1 MPSAY
6 DSGLGGCTTSRGI
19 GALLRRMTSVAA
31 ALAVLAASV
40 SACTST
46 HDAGSTGQS
55 TTSGLLRADEQGV
68 VRPDRILTPGSVDPG
83 ATTAQ
88 LCTPTYLGTVALSSD
103 ADRQE
108 TFLRYGLPYPTAQ
121 DRFRL
126 DHAVPVEI
134 GGDSSAAN
142 LWPMPVSADVADRK
156 NALAVRLHDLVCAGT
171 VPLGTAQQ
179 DVATDWYAAWRRYVV
194 EMSPSPGTPTPSGP
208 SVQLA
213 GPESAESTT
222 TPTSTTGPTSAPP
235 SRGSTPSPTAAP
247 KPAPV
252 PSQPVA
258 AAPTAP
264 AAPEPVTPAAPAPLA
279 PASQPSP
286 PAPLTSPATPSTAP
300 ATSSSPEPAPSSTA
314 SSSSSATPAGSAARG
329 QACAPVGATGQTAN
343 GRTLVCATTGNWQP
357 AGG

>member
-1 MPSAY
+1 
-6 DSGLGGCTTSRGI
+6 
-19 GALLRRMTSVAA
+19 MTSVAA
-31 ALAVLAASV
+31 GLAVLAASV

-103 ADRQE
+103 VDRQE

-134 GGDSSAAN
+134 GGDNSAAN

-194 EMSPSPGTPTPSGP
+194 EISPSPGTPTPSGL
-208 SVQLA
+208 SGQLA
-213 GPESAESTT
+213 GQESAESTT
-222 TPTSTTGPTSAPP
+222 TPTPTPTSAPP
-235 SRGSTPSPTAAP
+235 SRRSTLATAAP
-247 KPAPV
+247 KPAPA
-252 PSQPVA
+252 PSPPVA
-258 AAPTAP
+258 GAPAAP
-264 AAPEPVTPAAPAPLA
+264 AAPEPVAPAAPAPLA
-279 PASQPSP
+279 P
-286 PAPLTSPATPSTAP
+286 PAAPSTAP

-314 SSSSSATPAGSAARG
+314 SSSSSATPTGSAARG
-329 QACAPVGATGQTAN
+329 QPCAPVGATGQTAN
-343 GRTLVCATTGNWQP
+343 GRTLVCATTGQWRLS
-357 AGG
+357 GG

>member
-1 MPSAY
+1 M
-6 DSGLGGCTTSRGI
+6 
-19 GALLRRMTSVAA
+19 
-31 ALAVLAASV
+31 
-40 SACTST
+40 
-46 HDAGSTGQS
+46 
-55 TTSGLLRADEQGV
+55 RADEQGV

-103 ADRQE
+103 VDRQE

-134 GGDSSAAN
+134 GGDNSAAN

-194 EMSPSPGTPTPSGP
+194 EISPSPGTPTPSGL
-208 SVQLA
+208 SGQLA
-213 GPESAESTT
+213 GQESAESTT
-222 TPTSTTGPTSAPP
+222 TPTPTPTSAPP
-235 SRGSTPSPTAAP
+235 SRRSTPATAAP
-247 KPAPV
+247 KPAPASS
-252 PSQPVA
+252 PPVA
-258 AAPTAP
+258 GAPAAP
-264 AAPEPVTPAAPAPLA
+264 AAPESVAPAAPAPLA
-279 PASQPSP
+279 P
-286 PAPLTSPATPSTAP
+286 PATPSTPP

-314 SSSSSATPAGSAARG
+314 SSSSSATPTGSAARG
-329 QACAPVGATGQTAN
+329 QPCAPVGATGQTAN
-343 GRTLVCATTGNWQP
+343 GRTLVCATTGQWRLS
-357 AGG
+357 GG

>member
-1 MPSAY
+1 MPSGY

-31 ALAVLAASV
+31 GLAVLAASV

-134 GGDSSAAN
+134 GGDNSAAN
-142 LWPMPVSADVADRK
+142 LWPMPVSADIADRK

-171 VPLGTAQQ
+171 VPLATAQQ

-194 EMSPSPGTPTPSGP
+194 EISPSQGTPTPSGL
-208 SVQLA
+208 SGQLA
-213 GPESAESTT
+213 GSKSAESTT
-222 TPTSTTGPTSAPP
+222 TPTPATTPTSALP
-235 SRGSTPSPTAAP
+235 SRRSTPSSTAAP
-247 KPAPV
+247 MPAPAPSPPVAGAPAAPATPEPVARVAPV
-252 PSQPVA
+252 PPA
-258 AAPTAP
+258 PPAAPSTAP
-264 AAPEPVTPAAPAPLA
+264 AAPSA
-279 PASQPSP
+279 
-286 PAPLTSPATPSTAP
+286 AP
-300 ATSSSPEPAPSSTA
+300 ATSSSPGPAPPSTA
-314 SSSSSATPAGSAARG
+314 SSSSSATPSGSVARG
-329 QACAPVGATGQTAN
+329 QPCAPVGATGRTAD

>member
-1 MPSAY
+1 VPSAY
-6 DSGLGGCTTSRGI
+6 DSGPGGYTTSRGI

-31 ALAVLAASV
+31 GLAVLAASV

-103 ADRQE
+103 VDRQE

-134 GGDSSAAN
+134 GGDNSAAN

-194 EMSPSPGTPTPSGP
+194 EISPSPGTPTPSGL
-208 SVQLA
+208 SGQLA
-213 GPESAESTT
+213 GQESAESTT
-222 TPTSTTGPTSAPP
+222 TPTPTPTSAPP
-235 SRGSTPSPTAAP
+235 SRRSTPATAAP
-247 KPAPV
+247 KPAPA
-252 PSQPVA
+252 PSPPVA
-258 AAPTAP
+258 GAPAAP
-264 AAPEPVTPAAPAPLA
+264 AAPEPVAPAAPAPLA
-279 PASQPSP
+279 P
-286 PAPLTSPATPSTAP
+286 PAAPSTAP
-300 ATSSSPEPAPSSTA
+300 ATSSSPGPAPPSTA
-314 SSSSSATPAGSAARG
+314 SSSSSATPSGSVVRG
-329 QACAPVGATGQTAN
+329 QPCAPVGATGQTAN
-343 GRTLVCATTGNWQP
+343 GRTLVCATTGQWRLS
-357 AGG
+357 GG

>member
-31 ALAVLAASV
+31 GLAVLAASV

-103 ADRQE
+103 VDRQE

-134 GGDSSAAN
+134 GGDNSAAN

-194 EMSPSPGTPTPSGP
+194 EISPSQGTPTPSGL
-208 SVQLA
+208 SGQLA
-213 GPESAESTT
+213 GQESAESTT
-222 TPTSTTGPTSAPP
+222 TPTPTTTPTSAPP
-235 SRGSTPSPTAAP
+235 SRRSTPATAAP
-247 KPAPV
+247 KPAPA
-252 PSQPVA
+252 PSPPVA
-258 AAPTAP
+258 GAPAAP
-264 AAPEPVTPAAPAPLA
+264 AAPESVAPAAPAPLA
-279 PASQPSP
+279 P
-286 PAPLTSPATPSTAP
+286 PAAPSTAP

-314 SSSSSATPAGSAARG
+314 SSSSSATPTGSAARG
-329 QACAPVGATGQTAN
+329 QPCAPVGATGQTAN
-343 GRTLVCATTGNWQP
+343 GRTLVCATTGQWRLS
-357 AGG
+357 GG

>member
-31 ALAVLAASV
+31 GLAVLAASV

-103 ADRQE
+103 VDRQE

-134 GGDSSAAN
+134 GGDNSAAN
-142 LWPMPVSADVADRK
+142 LWPMPVGADVADRK
-156 NALAVRLHDLVCAGT
+156 NALVVRLHDLVCAGT
-171 VPLGTAQQ
+171 VPLATAQQ

-194 EMSPSPGTPTPSGP
+194 EISPSPGTPTPSGP

-213 GPESAESTT
+213 APESAESTT
-222 TPTSTTGPTSAPP
+222 TPTPTPTPTSAPP
-235 SRGSTPSPTAAP
+235 SRRSTPATAAT
-247 KPAPV
+247 KPAPA
-252 PSQPVA
+252 PSPPVA
-258 AAPTAP
+258 GAPAAP
-264 AAPEPVTPAAPAPLA
+264 AAPESVAPAAPAPLA
-279 PASQPSP
+279 P
-286 PAPLTSPATPSTAP
+286 PATPSTPP

-343 GRTLVCATTGNWQP
+343 GRTLVCATTGQWRLS
-357 AGG
+357 GG

>member
-31 ALAVLAASV
+31 GLAVLAASV

-194 EMSPSPGTPTPSGP
+194 EISPSQGTPTPSGL
-208 SVQLA
+208 SGQLA
-213 GPESAESTT
+213 GQESAESTT
-222 TPTSTTGPTSAPP
+222 TPTPTTTPTSAPP
-235 SRGSTPSPTAAP
+235 SRRSTPATAAP
-247 KPAPV
+247 KPAPA
-252 PSQPVA
+252 PSPPVA
-258 AAPTAP
+258 GAPAAP
-264 AAPEPVTPAAPAPLA
+264 AAPEPVAPAAPAPLA
-279 PASQPSP
+279 P
-286 PAPLTSPATPSTAP
+286 PAAPSTAP
-300 ATSSSPEPAPSSTA
+300 ATSSSPGPAPPSTA
-314 SSSSSATPAGSAARG
+314 SSSSSATPSGSVVRG
-329 QACAPVGATGQTAN
+329 QPCAPVGATGQTAN
-343 GRTLVCATTGNWQP
+343 GRTLVCATTGQWRLS
-357 AGG
+357 GG